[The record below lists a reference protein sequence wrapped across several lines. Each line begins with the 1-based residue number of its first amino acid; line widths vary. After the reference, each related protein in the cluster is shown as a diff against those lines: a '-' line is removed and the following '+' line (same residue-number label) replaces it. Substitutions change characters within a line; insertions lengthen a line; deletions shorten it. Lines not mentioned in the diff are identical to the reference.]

1 MTPDDNYAQAM
12 IEFATPKYR
21 SKVEEEYAALC
32 EILVHEWLNV
42 RVLLTHYEPIAFN
55 LPGAFKYTPDFLHVL
70 EDRRILFVEVK
81 NSKKQKGY
89 RVTHNSIKTA
99 AAIHPYFMWAECIK
113 DKGWGFEE
121 IGK

>member
-1 MTPDDNYAQAM
+1 MTLDDNYAQAM
-12 IEFATPKYR
+12 IEFAIPKYR
-21 SKVEEEYAALC
+21 SKIEEEYATLG
-32 EILVHEWLNV
+32 EILVHEWLGV
-42 RVLLTHYEPIAFN
+42 RVLLTHYEPLIFQ
-55 LPGAFKYTPDFLHVL
+55 LPGAFSYKGDFMHVL

-89 RVTHNSIKTA
+89 RITHNKILTA

-113 DKGWGFEE
+113 DKGWAFEE